1 MNARTLLIPRT
12 LLILSLV
19 VLSGAP
25 CASAQSFK
33 ERLKNAAKKIEQ
45 KVKQEVAPK
54 KLPEKSGNTSSL
66 DSELQKR
73 HDAMVGP
80 DNNKNAEDEAPTV
93 RLPETHT
100 ALFAPLG
107 YPVEATYGIKSV
119 KPVMPPR
126 EASDQVNWSEKQ
138 PNVYELDNQSLVAE
152 FLMLDDCF
160 ADGYIKTLTPAHWRY
175 DEIVKG
181 ELWAR
186 VGALNKMVE

>member
-80 DNNKNAEDEAPTV
+80 ATIRTLKTKLPPSGCRRPT
-93 RLPETHT
+93 L
-100 ALFAPLG
+100 LFL
-107 YPVEATYGIKSV
+107 
-119 KPVMPPR
+119 R
-126 EASDQVNWSEKQ
+126 HSD
-138 PNVYELDNQSLVAE
+138 
-152 FLMLDDCF
+152 
-160 ADGYIKTLTPAHWRY
+160 TLSRQRM
-175 DEIVKG
+175 G
-181 ELWAR
+181 SNR
-186 VGALNKMVE
+186 

>member
-107 YPVEATYGIKSV
+107 YPVEATYGIKKDV
-119 KPVMPPR
+119 
-126 EASDQVNWSEKQ
+126 Q
-138 PNVYELDNQSLVAE
+138 DNPSLQ
-152 FLMLDDCF
+152 
-160 ADGYIKTLTPAHWRY
+160 KTIPMSAPDRSSPL
-175 DEIVKG
+175 KG
-181 ELWAR
+181 KNDR
-186 VGALNKMVE
+186 R

>member
-138 PNVYELDNQSLVAE
+138 PNVYEL
-152 FLMLDDCF
+152 
-160 ADGYIKTLTPAHWRY
+160 R
-175 DEIVKG
+175 
-181 ELWAR
+181 
-186 VGALNKMVE
+186 AL

>member
-100 ALFAPLG
+100 ALFDPIPCRGNVWDQIGKAG
-107 YPVEATYGIKSV
+107 DAAERGIRS
-119 KPVMPPR
+119 
-126 EASDQVNWSEKQ
+126 
-138 PNVYELDNQSLVAE
+138 
-152 FLMLDDCF
+152 
-160 ADGYIKTLTPAHWRY
+160 
-175 DEIVKG
+175 G
-181 ELWAR
+181 EL
-186 VGALNKMVE
+186 E

>member
-107 YPVEATYGIKSV
+107 YPVEATYGISV
-119 KPVMPPR
+119 C
-126 EASDQVNWSEKQ
+126 
-138 PNVYELDNQSLVAE
+138 L
-152 FLMLDDCF
+152 
-160 ADGYIKTLTPAHWRY
+160 RY
-175 DEIVKG
+175 VR
-181 ELWAR
+181 L
-186 VGALNKMVE
+186 GALSAPVRGYDHRPTVGVRRVIEVVLHARGQYGHRTY

>member
-80 DNNKNAEDEAPTV
+80 DNRSSRNSRNI
-93 RLPETHT
+93 LSTHRMGKEWM
-100 ALFAPLG
+100 P
-107 YPVEATYGIKSV
+107 KS
-119 KPVMPPR
+119 
-126 EASDQVNWSEKQ
+126 SS
-138 PNVYELDNQSLVAE
+138 S
-152 FLMLDDCF
+152 
-160 ADGYIKTLTPAHWRY
+160 ISTPAARAHGSSPKPNAKATTGACSV
-175 DEIVKG
+175 IVISTNG
-181 ELWAR
+181 S
-186 VGALNKMVE
+186 GAT

>member
-73 HDAMVGP
+73 HDAMKLPPSGCRR
-80 DNNKNAEDEAPTV
+80 PT
-93 RLPETHT
+93 L
-100 ALFAPLG
+100 LFL
-107 YPVEATYGIKSV
+107 
-119 KPVMPPR
+119 R
-126 EASDQVNWSEKQ
+126 HSD
-138 PNVYELDNQSLVAE
+138 
-152 FLMLDDCF
+152 
-160 ADGYIKTLTPAHWRY
+160 TLSRQRM
-175 DEIVKG
+175 G
-181 ELWAR
+181 SNR
-186 VGALNKMVE
+186 

>member
-93 RLPETHT
+93 SCRRPTL
-100 ALFAPLG
+100 LFL
-107 YPVEATYGIKSV
+107 
-119 KPVMPPR
+119 R
-126 EASDQVNWSEKQ
+126 HSD
-138 PNVYELDNQSLVAE
+138 
-152 FLMLDDCF
+152 
-160 ADGYIKTLTPAHWRY
+160 TLSRQRM
-175 DEIVKG
+175 G
-181 ELWAR
+181 SNR
-186 VGALNKMVE
+186 

>member
-107 YPVEATYGIKSV
+107 YPV
-119 KPVMPPR
+119 
-126 EASDQVNWSEKQ
+126 
-138 PNVYELDNQSLVAE
+138 
-152 FLMLDDCF
+152 
-160 ADGYIKTLTPAHWRY
+160 
-175 DEIVKG
+175 
-181 ELWAR
+181 
-186 VGALNKMVE
+186 